1 MAGACA
7 EPNRYPI
14 ALMGQ
19 LTTLLTM
26 ESPDT
31 FPHSE
36 KSDPEPLIHMYVECP
51 HCHAIFRVTKEILA
65 RAGGKVRCGECGV
78 VFEVVDL
85 SAVEHDEPP
94 TDEMPIPPNGAE
106 ANEDDGEIEVVS
118 EASEQSVI
126 EPVVS
131 DTPPSSDSVSRF
143 DDVSAEAVE
152 ERESESIELA
162 IDEHE
167 SLDVKN
173 GGQRRQAW
181 PVGLLILAGVLLL
194 LLLAQIIVAKR
205 NAVVQTMPVM
215 RPLVTGLCR
224 IAGCV
229 VDPRRDVAQI
239 ELASHSVFSHPQSK
253 GALMIQAAIVNHADF
268 AQPYPIIDLTLTD
281 IQGRP
286 VARRRFAPEEYLDN
300 LESMAPMMEPGVT
313 VPVRI
318 EVSDPGKNA
327 LAFEFEFL

>member
-1 MAGACA
+1 
-7 EPNRYPI
+7 
-14 ALMGQ
+14 
-19 LTTLLTM
+19 
-26 ESPDT
+26 
-31 FPHSE
+31 
-36 KSDPEPLIHMYVECP
+36 MYVECP

-85 SAVEHDEPP
+85 SAVDHDEPP
-94 TDEMPIPPNGAE
+94 TDEIPVPADGAE
-106 ANEDDGEIEVVS
+106 VEEDDSEIEVVS
-118 EASEQSVI
+118 EAEASEQSVI
-126 EPVVS
+126 EPAGS
-131 DTPPSSDSVSRF
+131 EILPPPSELSPRF
-143 DDVSAEAVE
+143 DDVPAEAAE
-152 ERESESIELA
+152 EREVEGVELA
-162 IDEHE
+162 IDEYEPADDIAGRH
-167 SLDVKN
+167 
-173 GGQRRQAW
+173 RQGW
-181 PVGLLILAGVLLL
+181 PVGLLIVAGLLLL

-205 NAVVQTMPVM
+205 NAVVQAVPAM

-224 IAGCV
+224 VAGCV

-239 ELASHSVFSHPQSK
+239 ELASHSVFSHPQSE

-268 AQPYPIIDLTLTD
+268 AQPYPVIDLTLTD

-300 LESMAPMMEPGVT
+300 PESMTPMMEPDVT